1 MNRFFGLASADLV
14 VPNMEAWQLMWD
26 FQTLRELTDTLPGNT
41 ALQNKALTTANEI
54 MNVFDKGDVK
64 SLHRAR
70 KLAEEVFGEGW
81 EKKGEKIYEEG
92 ADKAQIWGIGHCH
105 IDTAW

>member
-26 FQTLRELTDTLPGNT
+26 FQILRELTDTLPGNT